1 MEALFQGPIP
11 GQSLTDTPRNSPW
24 ERPAEIDTV
33 EDTVKY
39 YVQKLADPDVMD
51 DIAVTVQMG
60 ADLQTLTK
68 TIVMSGAMKG
78 MHTVDT
84 GMLAGPVVAT
94 FIKAAMKSYGMDVP
108 ETPVSMEDAIKER
121 EGQRL
126 KLLLEDAVAKAKKG
140 GAKADPGVDFLKEL
154 AKQEAG
160 GDTLE
165 QAPVQEEPMN
175 EPDLEGGIMSRGGN
189 V

>member
-1 MEALFQGPIP
+1 MDALFQGPIP

-24 ERPAEIDTV
+24 ERPAEINTV

-60 ADLQTLTK
+60 ADLQTLTR

-108 ETPVSMEDAIKER
+108 ETPVSMEDTIKER
-121 EGQRL
+121 EGKRL
-126 KLLLEDAVAKAKKG
+126 KMLLDDAVAKAKNGK
-140 GAKADPGVDFLKEL
+140 KADPGIAFLKEL
-154 AKQEAG
+154 AMQETG
-160 GDTLE
+160 GEDLE
-165 QAPVQEEPMN
+165 QAPVQEESMN